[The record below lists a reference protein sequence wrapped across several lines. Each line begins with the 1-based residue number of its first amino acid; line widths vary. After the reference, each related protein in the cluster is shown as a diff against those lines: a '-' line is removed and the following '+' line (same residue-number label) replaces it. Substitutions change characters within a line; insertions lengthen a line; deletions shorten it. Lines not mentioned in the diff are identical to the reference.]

1 MGLEEDATRWAEE
14 DGQAFV
20 NHMFLDIRIRYNP
33 YGCKF
38 GSVRHF
44 QSEVFV
50 LVDDDGHA
58 FDIWEYARD
67 GEWPS
72 VAKLHNGLYLFLA
85 RDPGRPLVCGEKKGH
100 FFTVL
105 LAVFES
111 GV

>member
-1 MGLEEDATRWAEE
+1 LEEDATRWAEE

-20 NHMFLDIRIRYNP
+20 NLDIRIRYNP

-58 FDIWEYARD
+58 FDIWEYTRD
-67 GEWPS
+67 GKRSS
-72 VAKLHNGLYLFLA
+72 VAKLHDGLHLFLA
-85 RDPGRPLVCGEKKGH
+85 RDLGRPLVCREEEGH
-100 FFTVL
+100 FFIVL
-105 LAVFES
+105 LAVLQS

>member
-1 MGLEEDATRWAEE
+1 LEEDATRWAEE

-20 NHMFLDIRIRYNP
+20 NLDIRIRYNP

-58 FDIWEYARD
+58 FDIWEYRS
-67 GEWPS
+67 S
-72 VAKLHNGLYLFLA
+72 VAKLHDGLHLFLA

>member
-1 MGLEEDATRWAEE
+1 LEKDATRWAEE

-20 NHMFLDIRIRYNP
+20 NHMFLDIRIRYNS
-33 YGCKF
+33 YGCEF
-38 GSVRHF
+38 RSVRHF

-58 FDIWEYARD
+58 FDIWEYTGD
-67 GEWPS
+67 GS
-72 VAKLHNGLYLFLA
+72 VAKLHNGLHLFLA
-85 RDPGRPLVCGEKKGH
+85 RDPGCPRSGRD
-100 FFTVL
+100 FFTLL